1 MIGRSNKT
9 GLGRFKHPRLS
20 HSGLEQRRDVL
31 LRRMEVLSPTA
42 KSANGYRAVRALLG
56 SKYIRAN
63 LAARIGLIEAAD
75 FLVRILEMI
84 PPV

>member
-1 MIGRSNKT
+1 
-9 GLGRFKHPRLS
+9 
-20 HSGLEQRRDVL
+20 
-31 LRRMEVLSPTA
+31 MEVLSPTA
-42 KSANGYRAVRALLG
+42 KSANGYRAARALLG

-63 LAARIGLIEAAD
+63 LAARVGLIEAAD